1 MPKTPKTRRSPG
13 VETRATS
20 TPPSATA
27 KDTAHRAE
35 DGFQADAEDRDDAVF
50 RAEASARGY
59 KLATKCLDCGH
70 YVVNEVSVRAHRG
83 PVCRKRHAKR
93 GDAA

>member
-1 MPKTPKTRRSPG
+1 MSQIEVGPG
-13 VETRATS
+13 TQTGGTTHIAAAT
-20 TPPSATA
+20 AAQA
-27 KDTAHRAE
+27 KDTAYRSE
-35 DGFQADAEDRDDAVF
+35 DGFQAPPAEDRADARF

-83 PVCRKRHAKR
+83 PVCRRRHAE
-93 GDAA
+93 AVAE

>member
-1 MPKTPKTRRSPG
+1 MVVPETKRSAPARKPTPRNHTD
-13 VETRATS
+13 A
-20 TPPSATA
+20 AQFTA
-27 KDTAHRAE
+27 YRAE
-35 DGFQADAEDRDDAVF
+35 NGYQADAEDRDDARF

-83 PVCRKRHAKR
+83 PVCRKRHAE
-93 GDAA
+93 AVTA